1 MPSIIDKP
9 DAARRLA
16 RAIASDIT
24 LYNEAKIDQAIRDDN
39 LFEAL
44 ESEIQEG
51 RELFLQR
58 VVPELHKLNHYDRAL
73 VDVLLRSKGHINSKI
88 W

>member
-1 MPSIIDKP
+1 MPATIDKP

-24 LYNEAKIDQAIRDDN
+24 LYNEAKIDQAIREDN

-44 ESEIQEG
+44 EGEIQEG
-51 RELFLQR
+51 RELFQQR